1 MSLNNLSRFFR
12 MFLFVS
18 LFLAGFGN
26 SVFGQRVALSTDAV
40 DWAVG
45 SANIG
50 FDARL
55 SRKVTLGV
63 NVAGNPIRSMFGRSN
78 LRLANFRIQPEVRYW
93 FSRPMA
99 RHFVGINAMG
109 GIMDIILQNS
119 HYKGDI
125 FGIGARYGFALVMNK
140 RWNVEFSGG
149 IGLGVVHGYEYKA
162 YEPKPDQTNLK
173 KVIPLPD
180 LSVTFTYILK

>member
-1 MSLNNLSRFFR
+1 MSFNNLSRFFR
-12 MFLFVS
+12 LFLFLS

-26 SVFGQRVALSTDAV
+26 SAFGQRVALSTDAV
-40 DWAVG
+40 DWLVG

-50 FDARL
+50 IDARL
-55 SRKVTLGV
+55 SRRVTLGV
-63 NVAGNPIRSMFGRSN
+63 NVAGNPFKSMFGRSD

-93 FSRPMA
+93 FNRPMA
-99 RHFVGINAMG
+99 SHFVGINAMG
-109 GIMDIILQNS
+109 GICDIILKDN

-125 FGIGARYGFALVMNK
+125 FGFGARYGYALVLG
-140 RWNVEFSGG
+140 RHWNVEFSGG
-149 IGLGVVHGYEYKA
+149 IGLGVVHGYKYKT
-162 YEPKPDQTNLK
+162 YENKPDRTNLK